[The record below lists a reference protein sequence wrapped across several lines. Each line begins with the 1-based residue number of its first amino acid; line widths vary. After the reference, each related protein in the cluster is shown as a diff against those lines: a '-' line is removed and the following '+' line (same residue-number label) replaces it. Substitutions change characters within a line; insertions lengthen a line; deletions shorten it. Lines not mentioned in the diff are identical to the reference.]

1 MSTADGTIRFNTE
14 IDNSKMEKALSNIL
28 KSILDFSGDSSK
40 AFKQIDESADK
51 ISDTMSK
58 VADSVNQ
65 VSAGDMEKL
74 TKQWDNLNAQIEVQE
89 KLLDSLREKYERVS
103 NVKGPDSEEAL
114 KLQKNILKAEESLD
128 KMIDKSDKYAEKAQ
142 KMEEASSKAASS
154 IGKTGGQASSTA
166 SDIDK
171 VSAAASSADGNL
183 DKLASSASDA
193 AGAIGDISTNT
204 DNAASG
210 LDQLSQSS
218 QGVSNGGQGANNAIN
233 LLLQGLQSLPG
244 ATGPAASGI
253 TNLVSGFGGASAS
266 AAAMAG
272 IVGGASVAAVV
283 ALTSAI
289 NSLFEKTEEMREGF
303 ARLQVNSESM
313 GVSIETVR
321 SGMEEFNVVS
331 DDFNANTEAMSNLL
345 AAGFEDNNMAE
356 IVERLSDAVIKFPD
370 TLKIESLA
378 DGLQE
383 TIATKEAVGQFGE
396 LLGRLGINVEE
407 FNEGLKRAAESG
419 KEQQYVLQ
427 QLSRTELPGLT
438 DAYKAN
444 NRAMVEAKNSQYEL
458 DEAMAELAKEIAP
471 LKYGF
476 DSFVNGI
483 KIGFI
488 NVITDAIKK
497 VKDFIQSLK
506 DLFDQQ
512 QKNNSQNL
520 NGGISSGG
528 YSAVTMSGS
537 VPVFA
542 QAQPRAQVMSFA
554 GGEQVMTAP
563 AVARALSANTASMG
577 ASGFNITDGSLIG
590 QLLDAIKG
598 LTGGITMTIN
608 NDVNI
613 NVTVDGLDGFSE
625 ILESLKDYPL
635 SVQKGWAGF

>member
-303 ARLQVNSESM
+303 ARLQVNAESM

-383 TIATKEAVGQFGE
+383 TIATKEAVGQFGK

-427 QLSRTELPGLT
+427 QLSRTELQ
-438 DAYKAN
+438 D
-444 NRAMVEAKNSQYEL
+444 
-458 DEAMAELAKEIAP
+458 
-471 LKYGF
+471 
-476 DSFVNGI
+476 
-483 KIGFI
+483 
-488 NVITDAIKK
+488 
-497 VKDFIQSLK
+497 
-506 DLFDQQ
+506 
-512 QKNNSQNL
+512 
-520 NGGISSGG
+520 
-528 YSAVTMSGS
+528 
-537 VPVFA
+537 
-542 QAQPRAQVMSFA
+542 
-554 GGEQVMTAP
+554 
-563 AVARALSANTASMG
+563 
-577 ASGFNITDGSLIG
+577 
-590 QLLDAIKG
+590 
-598 LTGGITMTIN
+598 
-608 NDVNI
+608 
-613 NVTVDGLDGFSE
+613 
-625 ILESLKDYPL
+625 
-635 SVQKGWAGF
+635 